1 METVKVS
8 SKGQIVIPKSLR
20 DAHHIHAGDR
30 FIVSSVAGELHLK
43 PASAIVESTLKS
55 VAGMLHRT
63 GAKKLA
69 EKEIERRIKLKLLS
83 EDAASK
89 TR

>member
-8 SKGQIVIPKSLR
+8 SKGQIVIPKPLR
-20 DAHHIHAGDR
+20 DAHHIHAGDQ

-43 PASAIVESTLKS
+43 PISAIGESTLKS
-55 VAGMLHRT
+55 VAGMLFRADT
-63 GAKKLA
+63 RKLP
-69 EKEIERRIKLKLLS
+69 EKEVERRIKSKLLA

-89 TR
+89 KR